1 MAPNHCQS
9 STYINAP
16 DIPQTRKNTAPDN
29 PEFLL
34 MMNIKINIGAPI
46 RDPKGTN
53 PADVPK
59 STAMPVFPLNLKNT
73 GKNCPSKVQIIVA
86 AIQINSTFIKASGSV
101 KETPFNTSRMK
112 TAIPYL

>member
-1 MAPNHCQS
+1 MLPSIKQMAPNHCQS
-9 STYINAP
+9 STYINDT

-53 PADVPK
+53 PADVLYIFEEDGDEYEEAK
-59 STAMPVFPLNLKNT
+59 R
-73 GKNCPSKVQIIVA
+73 
-86 AIQINSTFIKASGSV
+86 
-101 KETPFNTSRMK
+101 E
-112 TAIPYL
+112 